1 MDARRNSDESAEM
14 RDSMNDSKKHLAQ
27 EREEI
32 ATRIAN
38 FRATQERFERER
50 EEFFATAWQRIR
62 AT

>member
-1 MDARRNSDESAEM
+1 MD
-14 RDSMNDSKKHLAQ
+14 DSKRHLAQ

-50 EEFFATAWQRIR
+50 QEFFATTWQRIR
-62 AT
+62 AN